1 MDCSISHS
9 SSQPIY
15 EQIVSQIK
23 SQIIAGKLKEGEA
36 LPSIR
41 VLARELRIS
50 VITTKRAYD
59 ELEAQGLLR
68 SVAGKGTFV
77 AAANLSLLR
86 EEQLRQIEELLQK
99 AVDEAKVHGISLEE
113 MARLLTFIY
122 WGES

>member
-15 EQIVSQIK
+15 EQIVNQIK
-23 SQIIAGKLKEGEA
+23 NQILAGKLQEGEL

-41 VLARELRIS
+41 VLAQQLRIS

-59 ELEAQGLLR
+59 ELEQQGFLR

-77 AAANLSLLR
+77 AAADLSFLQ
-86 EEQLRQIEELLQK
+86 EEKLRQLENLLQK
-99 AVDEAKVHGISLEE
+99 AVDAARMHGISLEE
-113 MARLLTFIY
+113 LIRILTFIY
-122 WGES
+122 QEE